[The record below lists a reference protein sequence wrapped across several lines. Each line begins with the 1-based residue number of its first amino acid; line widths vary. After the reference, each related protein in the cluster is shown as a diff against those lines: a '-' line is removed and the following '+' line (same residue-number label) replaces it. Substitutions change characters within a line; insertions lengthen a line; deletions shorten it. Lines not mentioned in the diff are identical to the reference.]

1 MQIILTPAAL
11 DDIEN
16 IVAYIAKDNKQ
27 AARKLHDNIKAKVY
41 GLVDFPLAHKEGRIQ
56 GTREM
61 VVHPHYVV
69 VYSVLK
75 TKIKILRVLHTSLQW
90 P

>member
-1 MQIILTPAAL
+1 MQIVLTPAAL

-16 IVAYIAKDNKQ
+16 IIAYISKDNRQ
-27 AARKLHDNIKAKVY
+27 AARKLHDNIKAKIY
-41 GLVDFPLAHKEGRIQ
+41 SLADFPLAHKEGRIQ
-56 GTREM
+56 GTREI

-75 TKIKILRVLHTSLQW
+75 NKIKILRVLHTSLQW